1 MFDLNYSIS
10 GLTVFLLVLA
20 RIATVIYIVPV
31 FSGYTFPARY
41 KVLFSVILSLT
52 VYILIS
58 PGYQG
63 TPPGDGFTLLL
74 ALIRECGVGLIIGI
88 TTGIVFYGVMLAG
101 RLIGNQM
108 GIGLASVVSP
118 STGGDLS
125 LLSQFY
131 FMFAAVLFVTV
142 NGHHMLIS
150 GMVESFEVFTVGE
163 MSVPVASM
171 RQFALISNQ
180 VFIIAVQIASSLM
193 VLLLLITASLGIIAR
208 TVPQINIFFIG
219 LPLRLLVGLIGLSIS
234 IPFVS
239 RALVGLFR
247 KIPEDLARVM
257 GA

>member
-1 MFDLNYSIS
+1 LLDIYYSLDSVI
-10 GLTVFLLVLA
+10 VFLLILG
-20 RIATVIYIVPV
+20 RIATVVYILPV
-31 FSGYTFPARY
+31 FSGFTFPAKY
-41 KVLFSVILSLT
+41 KILFSVILSLT
-52 VYILIS
+52 IYVLIIPDGVGSPPTDALTLILA
-58 PGYQG
+58 
-63 TPPGDGFTLLL
+63 FL
-74 ALIRECGVGLIIGI
+74 RECGIGLIIGI
-88 TTGIVFYGVMLAG
+88 TAGIIFFGVMLAG
-101 RLIGNQM
+101 RLVGNQM

-118 STGGDLS
+118 STGGNLS

-131 FMFAAVLFVTV
+131 FMFAIVLFVTI

-150 GMVESFEVFTVGE
+150 GVVESFEVFTIGE
-163 MSVPVASM
+163 LSVPVASM
-171 RQFALISNQ
+171 KQFALMSNR

-234 IPFVS
+234 IPFVA
-239 RALVGLFR
+239 RALIGLFR